1 VSKAGNVAAA
11 RHAPLLSA
19 RFDRAAHGQAD
30 WSVADGPDAQ
40 DPRGREE
47 GCALQACAALR
58 VRLAGDINAKMDSA
72 SLDEL
77 LESIKSELTRLGPLI
92 GLEVVRPRGQ
102 CPACAQTRFA
112 H

>member
-1 VSKAGNVAAA
+1 MRHFYLRALIVQRMGRPIGAWPMALMLKTLAG
-11 RHAPLLSA
+11 
-19 RFDRAAHGQAD
+19 
-30 WSVADGPDAQ
+30 
-40 DPRGREE
+40 RGE

-58 VRLAGDINAKMDSA
+58 VRLAGDINAKMDST